1 MCDFISYI
9 EKSDKKV
16 LFLTNHLIYHT
27 TLGKLLQKQAS
38 KGDLCGHGAIRF
50 YFGLESGEGKE
61 RECTDFTDSKNF
73 PAAIVKAIKK
83 GEMRGMAQNP
93 PAGMLT
99 PKASAEYDKVV
110 APARSEYHKVVAAA
124 SAEYDKVIDPASAEY
139 HKVVDPASA
148 EYHKVVAAARS
159 EYDKVIDPASAE
171 YHKVVAAASAE
182 YDKVVAAAR
191 SEYDKVVAAA
201 RSEYDKVVDKT
212 FWDLFMD
219 NRNRAHTWRD

>member
-27 TLGKLLQKQAS
+27 TKGKLLQKQAS
-38 KGDLCGHGAIRF
+38 KEDLYGHGAIRF
-50 YFGLESGEGKE
+50 YFGLERGEGRE
-61 RECTDFTDSKNF
+61 RECTDFSDSKNF

-99 PKASAEYDKVV
+99 PKAGSEYDKVV
-110 APARSEYHKVVAAA
+110 AAA
-124 SAEYDKVIDPASAEY
+124 EAEY
-139 HKVVDPASA
+139 HKVVDPT
-148 EYHKVVAAARS
+148 R
-159 EYDKVIDPASAE
+159 
-171 YHKVVAAASAE
+171 AE

-191 SEYDKVVAAA
+191 AEYHKVVDPARAEYDKVVAAA
-201 RSEYDKVVDKT
+201 RAEYDKVVDPARAEYHKVVDPAEAEYHKVVDKT